1 MHEFSPDNL
10 RNPARSRRAG
20 LMRQFRSG
28 QLDSSL
34 VNLYMYILVLF
45 SKRGAGSSP
54 LIGYGFHLENQ
65 KFQIECVCVRWDRPM
80 TGTAVLQYL
89 RDRPVTGTSA
99 FLSIP
104 ENSNV
109 RTKYTMYNTC

>member
-1 MHEFSPDNL
+1 MHEFPPENL

-45 SKRGAGSSP
+45 SKRGTGSIT
-54 LIGYGFHLENQ
+54 LILIRCTLG
-65 KFQIECVCVRWDRPM
+65 KSKIPDRMRVRWDRPVAV
-80 TGTAVLQYL
+80 TAVPLGPIGNRHL
-89 RDRPVTGTSA
+89 C
-99 FLSIP
+99 IP
-104 ENSNV
+104 GDS
-109 RTKYTMYNTC
+109 RK